1 MRIDPRGEKATLV
14 LEDGAEIR
22 LDAETVLR
30 EGLRTG
36 DPVDAQL
43 RSVLEEAGL
52 RWSTRE
58 AALRLL
64 AHRARSRRE
73 LETRLRRK
81 DFPGRLIREVADEL
95 THLGYLDDAAFA
107 RAWVADR
114 LRLRPRGR
122 RALAAELRKK
132 GVAGALIEAA
142 LDDAFREEGASE
154 LQIARDLAD
163 GWLRRQP
170 AGVAR
175 DLLSDERAPEAE
187 KARRRFQGFM
197 ARRGIPGGVTF
208 RVLEELR
215 RRED

>member
-1 MRIDPRGEKATLV
+1 M
-14 LEDGAEIR
+14 
-22 LDAETVLR
+22 
-30 EGLRTG
+30 
-36 DPVDAQL
+36 
-43 RSVLEEAGL
+43 
-52 RWSTRE
+52 
-58 AALRLL
+58 
-64 AHRARSRRE
+64 
-73 LETRLRRK
+73 
-81 DFPGRLIREVADEL
+81 
-95 THLGYLDDAAFA
+95 
-107 RAWVADR
+107 ADR
-114 LRLRPRGR
+114 LRRRPRGR
-122 RALAAELRKK
+122 RALAVELRKK